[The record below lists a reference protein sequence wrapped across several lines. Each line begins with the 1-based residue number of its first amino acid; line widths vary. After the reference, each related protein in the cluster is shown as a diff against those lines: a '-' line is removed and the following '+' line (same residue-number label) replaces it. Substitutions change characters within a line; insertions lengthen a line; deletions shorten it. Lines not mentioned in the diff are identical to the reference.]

1 MVPGLPWVAYGIQIM
16 AAENSNRFV
25 VLRLPTVKARAGISR
40 SAIYQKMANGE
51 FPKSISLGPRAVG
64 WLESSIDQWI
74 QSRVEL
80 SSKEG
85 V

>member
-25 VLRLPTVKARAGISR
+25 VLRLPKVKARAGISR

-64 WLESSIDQWI
+64 WLESNIDEWI
-74 QSRVEL
+74 AQRIAV
-80 SSKEG
+80 SSKQEG
-85 V
+85 